1 LNKFGHDNFIK
12 AMSRICLLSFVVLLA
27 CLKKEQISSTSEL
40 YLGADLS
47 YVNEM
52 IDCGGIYRSNGAPV
66 EPYQFFAEKGAN
78 LIRLRLWHNPD
89 WTNYS
94 NFEDVRRA
102 MKKVKENNM
111 AVLLDFHYSDNW
123 ADPSKQVIPSA
134 WSNIKDLNVLKDSL
148 YSYTYNTLQKLLDS
162 QLVPTI
168 VQIGNEINSEILQP
182 NDSVRSSIK
191 WERNIALLNTGLD
204 AVKDFSKNNGVS
216 IQRMIHIAQPENG
229 LWWFRDATQH
239 GLGSYEWIG
248 LSYYPKWSKYK
259 FDSLSIALD
268 SIKRTYDKRVMIVE
282 VSYPYGM
289 VDVDSASN
297 ILGEDSIIPTYP
309 ATPDG
314 QLDFMKKLVQVTLDG
329 GGEGVVYWEPAW
341 ISTNCKTRWGKGSHW
356 ENATFFDAANGNEA
370 LKAFDF
376 YSLKKIE

>member
-1 LNKFGHDNFIK
+1 
-12 AMSRICLLSFVVLLA
+12 MSRICLLSFVVLLA

-182 NDSVRSSIK
+182 NDSVRSPIN

-356 ENATFFDAANGNEA
+356 EIATFFDAANGNEA

>member
-1 LNKFGHDNFIK
+1 MNKFGHDNFIK

-329 GGEGVVYWEPAW
+329 RGEGVVYWEPAW

>member
-1 LNKFGHDNFIK
+1 MNKFGHDNFIK

-66 EPYQFFAEKGAN
+66 EPYQFFAKKGAN

-182 NDSVRSSIK
+182 NDSVRSSIN

-268 SIKRTYDKRVMIVE
+268 SIKRTYEKRVMIVE

-289 VDVDSASN
+289 VNVDSASN
-297 ILGEDSIIPTYP
+297 ILGEDSILPKYP

>member
-1 LNKFGHDNFIK
+1 MNKFGHDNFIK

-182 NDSVRSSIK
+182 NDSVRSSIN

-289 VDVDSASN
+289 VNVDSASN
-297 ILGEDSIIPTYP
+297 ILGEDSILPKYP

>member
-1 LNKFGHDNFIK
+1 MTRLYFIL
-12 AMSRICLLSFVVLLA
+12 ILLLFA
-27 CLKKEQISSTSEL
+27 CSKIEQIAPPSML

-52 IDCGGIYRSNGAPV
+52 VDCGGIYRSNGVPV
-66 EPYQFFAEKGAN
+66 EPYQFFSEKGAN

-94 NFEDVRRA
+94 NFEDVKRA
-102 MKKVKENNM
+102 IKKVKENNM

-123 ADPSKQVIPSA
+123 ADPGKQVIPAA
-134 WSNIKDLNVLKDSL
+134 WKDIKDLNVLKDSL
-148 YSYTYNTLQKLLDS
+148 YSYTYNTLQKLFDE
-162 QLVPTI
+162 QLIPDI
-168 VQIGNEINSEILQP
+168 VQIGNEINAEILQL
-182 NDSVRSSIK
+182 NDSVKSPIN
-191 WERNIALLNTGLD
+191 WERNVALLNTGLN
-204 AVKDFSKNNGVS
+204 AVEDFSKKNGVS
-216 IQRMIHIAQPENG
+216 IQRMVHIAQPENG

-268 SIKRTYDKRVMIVE
+268 SIKRTYEKKVMIVE

-289 VDVDSASN
+289 VDVDSPSN
-297 ILGEDSIIPTYP
+297 ILGEDSIIPMYP
-309 ATPDG
+309 ATPEG
-314 QLDFMKKLVQVTLDG
+314 QLDFMKKLVQVTIDG

-356 ENATFFDAANGNEA
+356 ENATFFDAANRNEA

-376 YSLKKIE
+376 YSFKKY

>member
-1 LNKFGHDNFIK
+1 MNKFGHDNFIK

-123 ADPSKQVIPSA
+123 ADPSKQAIPSA

-182 NDSVRSSIK
+182 NDSVRSPIN

>member
-1 LNKFGHDNFIK
+1 MNKFGHDNFIK

-27 CLKKEQISSTSEL
+27 CLKKEQTSSTSKL

-268 SIKRTYDKRVMIVE
+268 SIKRTYEKRVMIVE